1 MDITEISDRLEIDQ
15 LMALYVEAIDSKDWD
30 LLDNVFTADAHL
42 DYESSGGPEGK
53 GDYPTIKLWL
63 QKSLAI
69 FPMTQHMVGKS
80 LVDIDG
86 DTATCRT
93 LF

>member
-1 MDITEISDRLEIDQ
+1 MDIAEISDRLEIEQ

-53 GDYPTIKLWL
+53 GE
-63 QKSLAI
+63 
-69 FPMTQHMVGKS
+69 G
-80 LVDIDG
+80 
-86 DTATCRT
+86 
-93 LF
+93 